1 MKFWKKVKRVL
12 FGPYTEQGFVE
23 ASLRRH
29 KQKLFDIEDA
39 FDCSRDCCQ
48 DCMTGGY
55 YTRLIEKINRIEKQL
70 TKLKNRKRKK

>member
-1 MKFWKKVKRVL
+1 MKFWKKVKRAL

-29 KQKLFDIEDA
+29 KDKLFDINSS
-39 FDCSRDCCQ
+39 FDPAYDCCQ

-55 YTRLIEKINRIEKQL
+55 YTKLIEKIERIEKQL
-70 TKLKNRKRKK
+70 TRLKNRKKKK